1 MYRAAEFT
9 EIQRNSLHFIL
20 HIQHIVVLLNIFLAG
35 GKPVSGKEKMH
46 KKYLLEILLN
56 RTFFLLVVHKFLFL
70 HFKRVFFHYIY
81 TKKCINIFFFNFQG
95 VK

>member
-1 MYRAAEFT
+1 MYRAAEVT
-9 EIQRNSLHFIL
+9 EIQRKSLHSIL

-70 HFKRVFFHYIY
+70 NFKRVFLLHVY
-81 TKKCINIFFFNFQG
+81 THKYINIFFLIFKG
-95 VK
+95 